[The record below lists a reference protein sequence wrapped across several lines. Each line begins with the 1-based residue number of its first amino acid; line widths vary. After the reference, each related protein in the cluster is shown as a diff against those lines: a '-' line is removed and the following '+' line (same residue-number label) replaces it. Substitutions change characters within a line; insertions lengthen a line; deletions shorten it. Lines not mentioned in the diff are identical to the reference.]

1 MRLQAGVTTAP
12 SLETGEMPLREAKV
26 RIRYL
31 PEPTSKSSPQR
42 EAATVVF
49 EVGITRLP
57 CDTRDH
63 GHGRRK
69 TAATVPEVGITRPP
83 RDTRDHGHGRRKT
96 AATVPE
102 VGITRPPRDTPDHG
116 DGQRKIAAT
125 ESEVGVPG
133 LSSAQGKASVLGR
146 LPGGGAETAA
156 GDPAV
161 GGEGGHGG

>member
-12 SLETGEMPLREAKV
+12 SLETVEMPLREAKV

-57 CDTRDH
+57 C
-63 GHGRRK
+63 
-69 TAATVPEVGITRPP
+69 
-83 RDTRDHGHGRRKT
+83 DTRDHGHGRRKT

-161 GGEGGHGG
+161 GGKGGHGG